1 MFVAKKP
8 ATSFST
14 RGIEFRDGGKKLR
27 FTSPHLAPRSD
38 AIFTEVNLVS
48 TFFFFR
54 VCGFSQGDGISRENG
69 RRMKPPRTKCILWSV
84 CFLSRFIFFFSTSSF
99 YVYRGDSRRPANSTA
114 SLAAAAAVTATALVS
129 PATKEHG
136 GNTVLWLG
144 SFFTFPFLCTQA
156 AAWAN
161 ICPRHHQTRYFSQS
175 RFFFLLPSAGI
186 SV

>member
-48 TFFFFR
+48 TFFFLSSLR
-54 VCGFSQGDGISRENG
+54 VFSG
-69 RRMKPPRTKCILWSV
+69 RWDFTRKRPADEAAKDKVYTLECLFSFPFHL
-84 CFLSRFIFFFSTSSF
+84 FFSTSSF

-114 SLAAAAAVTATALVS
+114 SLAAAAMATALGS

-175 RFFFLLPSAGI
+175 RFFFLIPSAGI